1 VTTES
6 EGEPM
11 SISAVTTGLVKSTPP
26 VSLNM
31 TKPVVPKEENP
42 RGAEPNE
49 LSALEMQFKSLHAI
63 LRG

>member
-1 VTTES
+1 
-6 EGEPM
+6 M

>member
-11 SISAVTTGLVKSTPP
+11 SISAVTTGLVK
-26 VSLNM
+26 SLNM